1 MRKVKKFLADDALF
15 FAAALFGIGLALYV
29 QYMLRGQISDDME
42 NELLSW
48 YLSIKNNGLSVLQSD
63 FSNYPPLYFYIQYVV
78 SVLFHN
84 LREVAAVKLAAIF
97 SCYFLAFYVMKIV
110 GIKYSDRWIRLLAFL
125 VTLFFPTVLLNGAFW
140 GQADGLYGAF
150 VIAGVYY
157 LLKKKHFLA
166 CLLIGLAFSIKFQA
180 VFIFPLLIFCL
191 IKKQLP
197 VKYLLVIPGVYL
209 ITIIPAWLMGRPL
222 LDLLTI
228 YFGQVGKYSSLTM
241 NAPSLYALLP
251 QTDKQWV
258 LSRVGTGF
266 GLASGLFL
274 IILGMI
280 RTKKEPI
287 SETGMVQFGLL
298 STLIIPFCLPL
309 MHERYFYLAEAFV
322 ILYSFYF
329 PRYFYVG
336 IALAFVSSITYT
348 KYLINQNSP
357 ITLPF
362 LAIVMTG
369 IISLLLYQYLITA
382 TDDHVQE
389 SI

>member
-29 QYMLRGQISDDME
+29 QYMLRGQISGDME

-48 YLSIKNNGLSVLQSD
+48 YLTIKNNGLSVLRSD

-84 LREVAAVKLAAIF
+84 LRDVVAVKLAAIF

-110 GIKYSDRWIRLLAFL
+110 SIKYTDRWIRLLAFL

-180 VFIFPLLIFCL
+180 VFIFPLLIFLL
-191 IKKQLP
+191 IKKQLS
-197 VKYLLVIPGVYL
+197 VKYLFVIPGVYL

-222 LDLLTI
+222 LDLLII

-266 GLASGLFL
+266 GLACGLFL

-280 RTKKEPI
+280 RTKKGPI

-362 LAIVMTG
+362 LAIVMTV
-369 IISLLLYQYLITA
+369 IIALLLYQYLFTP
-382 TDDHVQE
+382 TDDLVQE
-389 SI
+389 ST